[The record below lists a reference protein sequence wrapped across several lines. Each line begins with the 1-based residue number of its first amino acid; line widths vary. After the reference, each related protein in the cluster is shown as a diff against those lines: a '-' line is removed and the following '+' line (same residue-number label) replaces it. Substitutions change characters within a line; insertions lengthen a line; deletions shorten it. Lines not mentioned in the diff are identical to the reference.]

1 MIKQLSILLIA
12 SMLVLS
18 GCRSELYTSPEA
30 IVDEDAFLRSGI
42 YRAEQ
47 FSLFREE
54 RLTLARFE
62 PPSGTYLGAYIRS
75 DTIVAGNIELFE
87 QMVGREHSFYTYF
100 LKLGQRL
107 PTEWVLE
114 CIAHVRTPNII
125 LEPNNIATPFNKH
138 LLRYTAR
145 SFGDISV
152 PMFVHFYP
160 VSHSA
165 SYNTEDYL
173 TFFRAARTYFERYA
187 PNVAFVWVIDADSFH
202 LMDAMYPGDDYVD
215 WVGINLF
222 VDSQAT
228 ICDVRLRIDSFY
240 FNFQERKPIF
250 ISQLGISHFSA
261 HDHTHRVRES
271 SEMMLGIFL
280 AIERYYPRIK
290 AVNYMSINSIDPVRN
305 RGGMHNFSLT
315 DNEHI
320 TRAYAEV
327 VDNPHFLTR
336 VNFNP
341 GGNEISQRL
350 SHPNPVRYYRGDFFV
365 RSHMDI
371 GGGTRNLNIAPSAV
385 VEMDNI
391 RYYPLSTTVEGSG
404 AIRVNFDLQTVEI
417 VSFR

>member
-1 MIKQLSILLIA
+1 MIKQLAILLIA
-12 SMLVLS
+12 STIILS
-18 GCRSELYTSPEA
+18 GCLREPSVSPDA
-30 IVDEDAFLRSGI
+30 IPAEDTILRSGI
-42 YRAEQ
+42 YRAER

-62 PPSGTYLGAYIRS
+62 PPTGTYLGAYIRS
-75 DTIVAGNIELFE
+75 DRVVAGNIELFE

-114 CIAHVRTPNII
+114 CIALVRTPNII
-125 LEPNNIATPFNKH
+125 LEPNNIAQPFNRH

-160 VSHSA
+160 VSHGA
-165 SYNTEDYL
+165 AYDTDAYL
-173 TFFRAARTYFERYA
+173 AFFRAARGYFERYA
-187 PNVAFVWVIDADSFH
+187 PNVAFVWVIDSDSLH
-202 LMDAMYPGDDYVD
+202 LMDMMYPGDEYVD

-228 ICDVRLRIDSFY
+228 IDDVRLRLDSFY

-271 SEMMLGIFL
+271 AEMMADIFE

-290 AVNYMSINSIDPVRN
+290 AINYMSINSIDPRRN
-305 RGGMHNFSLT
+305 RGGTYNFSLT

-327 VDNPHFLTR
+327 IDNPHFLTR

-350 SHPNPVRYYRGDFFV
+350 SHPNPIRYYRGDFFV

-371 GGGTRNLNIAPSAV
+371 GGTGNLNISPSAV
-385 VEMDNI
+385 VNMDDI
-391 RYYPLSTTVEGSG
+391 RYYPLSTAVGGSG
-404 AIRVNFDLQTVEI
+404 AIRVNFDLQMVEI